1 MDYIEKD
8 NVSLNLNIFDES
20 EINNNKNIDKK
31 ESEDNKIELLNINFN
46 ESKNNNKEI
55 NVVENNNIKNDYNN
69 ESIINTNNEIHEE
82 VKDNNENEVENIII
96 NEEENEIKLDFTFVN
111 NNIKLILNKNESNN
125 HTITIKK
132 LEKKYY
138 RDHVTGDGN
147 CLFYSLSN
155 LIFGNSN
162 YYHTIR
168 QLVCDYIENKIETKE
183 LFDGEVEKNNYLSRM
198 RNDKTFGTGTE
209 AQVFSIICGIK
220 IMYYLRIIN
229 SSKCL
234 KNKNDQVKE
243 IIINEKGIGNFGL
256 LLDIYKNHE
265 NINHYSSLRYKKG
278 NGISNENL
286 IKIKKIICGI
296 DPKSNDEIDFSKFEI
311 KNVISGKTGKV
322 IGSRQGK
329 SEWKLFNSK

>member
-20 EINNNKNIDKK
+20 EVNNNKNIDKK
-31 ESEDNKIELLNINFN
+31 ENEDNKIELLNINFN
-46 ESKNNNKEI
+46 ESKNNNEEI

-168 QLVCDYIENKIETKE
+168 QLICDYIENKIETKE
-183 LFDGEVEKNNYLSRM
+183 LFD
-198 RNDKTFGTGTE
+198 
-209 AQVFSIICGIK
+209 
-220 IMYYLRIIN
+220 
-229 SSKCL
+229 
-234 KNKNDQVKE
+234 
-243 IIINEKGIGNFGL
+243 
-256 LLDIYKNHE
+256 
-265 NINHYSSLRYKKG
+265 
-278 NGISNENL
+278 
-286 IKIKKIICGI
+286 
-296 DPKSNDEIDFSKFEI
+296 DEIEKI
-311 KNVISGKTGKV
+311 VIYL
-322 IGSRQGK
+322 
-329 SEWKLFNSK
+329 E